1 MRRLLGGLISLLL
14 LLLAACDGQLPGLT
28 GPEAAPT
35 LAATAAGISLTG
47 EASPDATTAA
57 APTDVATPTLAPAT
71 PTATPT
77 PWPTVTPG
85 PSPTP
90 EPAAVLIATRLPR
103 FRAILPSPDELLRAE
118 VLGYDCIPISDTA
131 LGSEPQP
138 MTLEI
143 LRIVEPASGVEYQ
156 IDSQLLNCGGLGA
169 FGLEPL
175 LWGADSR
182 TLWYTTA
189 REGGPDGACRPW
201 VRPMTRVDLTDW
213 SALTLDQA
221 AVSPDGSKVAGWSS
235 GELIVF
241 ALDGGEVGR
250 AVPAALPPHVGPP
263 VWSPDGAALVYLQFS
278 SFCGETAGESAVV
291 WVDATTL
298 ASRILLTQSA
308 PEFESASWPEAGR
321 LALAGLLDSGRWS
334 YDLAT
339 GVLSPAPQP

>member
-85 PSPTP
+85 PSPTL

-131 LGSEPQP
+131 LGRERQP

-143 LRIVEPASGVEYQ
+143 LRIVEPASGVE
-156 IDSQLLNCGGLGA
+156 
-169 FGLEPL
+169 
-175 LWGADSR
+175 
-182 TLWYTTA
+182 
-189 REGGPDGACRPW
+189 
-201 VRPMTRVDLTDW
+201 
-213 SALTLDQA
+213 
-221 AVSPDGSKVAGWSS
+221 
-235 GELIVF
+235 
-241 ALDGGEVGR
+241 
-250 AVPAALPPHVGPP
+250 
-263 VWSPDGAALVYLQFS
+263 
-278 SFCGETAGESAVV
+278 
-291 WVDATTL
+291 
-298 ASRILLTQSA
+298 
-308 PEFESASWPEAGR
+308 
-321 LALAGLLDSGRWS
+321 
-334 YDLAT
+334 
-339 GVLSPAPQP
+339 